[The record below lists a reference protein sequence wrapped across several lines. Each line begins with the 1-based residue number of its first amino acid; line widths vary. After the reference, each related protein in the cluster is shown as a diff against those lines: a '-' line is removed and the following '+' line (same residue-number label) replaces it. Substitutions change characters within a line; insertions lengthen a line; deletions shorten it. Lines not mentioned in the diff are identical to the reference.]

1 MMWQLALAVLAL
13 LLCSLPLR
21 GQNCTTNPAPL
32 DELVLTVIAPDG
44 ESSVAL
50 REIFAKHQK
59 VILNFVSARCPY
71 SRRQLESVQ
80 KALNAQNDSKVS
92 EKDFAPVLI
101 VFVDKS
107 LAKIRQALQGKRLST
122 QAVWDKGGKL
132 SDRLKVKT
140 TPTVIVVARSGKQVA
155 VYEGFF
161 PSDPNEYSKFFA
173 RLLKAVAQGSP
184 LPPRPIQLPAVV
196 SSGSGSGNGCTPF
209 G

>member
-1 MMWQLALAVLAL
+1 MVRQLVLVVSAL
-13 LLCSLPLR
+13 LLCSLSLK
-21 GQNCTTNPAPL
+21 GQNRPTNPAPL

-50 REIFAKHQK
+50 REIFAEHRQ

-71 SRRQLESVQ
+71 SRRQIEGIR
-80 KALNAQNDSKVS
+80 KALNAQSNKKVNEKVS
-92 EKDFAPVLI
+92 APVLI

-107 LAKIRQALQGKRLST
+107 MAKIRQALQGKGLPTRV
-122 QAVWDKGGKL
+122 VWDKGGKL
-132 SDRLKVKT
+132 SDLLKVKT
-140 TPTVIVVARSGKQVA
+140 TPTVAVVARDGKQVA

-161 PSDPNEYSKFFA
+161 PTDPNEYSKFFA

-184 LPPRPIQLPAVV
+184 LPPRPVQSPSVV
-196 SSGSGSGNGCTPF
+196 SSGSGSGSSCTPV

>member
-1 MMWQLALAVLAL
+1 MVRQLVLAVSVL
-13 LLCSLPLR
+13 LLCSLSLK
-21 GQNCTTNPAPL
+21 GQNRPANPASL

-50 REIFAKHQK
+50 REIFTKHRQ

-71 SRRQLESVQ
+71 SRRQIEGIR
-80 KALNAQNDSKVS
+80 KALNAQSDGKASEKVS
-92 EKDFAPVLI
+92 APVLI

-107 LAKIRQALQGKRLST
+107 LAKIRQAIQVKRLPA
-122 QAVWDKGGKL
+122 QVVWDKGGKL
-132 SDRLKVKT
+132 FDRLKVKT
-140 TPTVIVVARSGKQVA
+140 TPTVAVVAEGGRQVA

-161 PSDPNEYSKFFA
+161 PPDPNEYSKFFA

-184 LPPRPIQLPAVV
+184 LPPRPVQLPSVV
-196 SSGSGSGNGCTPF
+196 SSSGGSSCTPA